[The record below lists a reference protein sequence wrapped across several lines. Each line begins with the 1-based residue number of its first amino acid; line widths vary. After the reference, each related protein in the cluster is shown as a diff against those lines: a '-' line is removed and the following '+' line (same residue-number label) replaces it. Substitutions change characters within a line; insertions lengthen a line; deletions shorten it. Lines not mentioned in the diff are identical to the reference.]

1 MIRQHAKF
9 EPDQINKTGMVTK
22 IIGALEER
30 ISTPIFGQ
38 VRNEIYKPTYNIQT
52 FLTYRPVVLQ
62 MTDRLR

>member
-1 MIRQHAKF
+1 
-9 EPDQINKTGMVTK
+9 MVTK

-30 ISTPIFGQ
+30 IYTTIFGQ
-38 VRNEIYKPTYNIQT
+38 VRIEIYKPTYNIQT